1 MLKTEILRVAA
12 PRPKKETDDQGSK
25 MNQNT
30 AGDENN
36 YQDSVSVSGLTDEDA
51 ASKESADEMSG
62 MDSVNSGSSS
72 GDDSPTD
79 DDNTR
84 DDAEI
89 SIHTLDDS
97 SGKHEGSH
105 AGKCFLVI
113 ESDLIPEKPFCAAY
127 CVHMH
132 RALIISASVYCFACC
147 SNSA

>member
-1 MLKTEILRVAA
+1 
-12 PRPKKETDDQGSK
+12 

-105 AGKCFLVI
+105 AGKCFLL
-113 ESDLIPEKPFCAAY
+113 SNLIWFPKNLSVQLTASTCI
-127 CVHMH
+127 VH
-132 RALIISASVYCFACC
+132 
-147 SNSA
+147 